1 MSRAARIA
9 AVAAAALVLATPAGG
24 IPAPSQFVKRVDNPW
39 FPLTPGSV
47 YVYRGVEEG
56 RPARSVVKVTH
67 RTKTIQGVVCVVVE
81 DRVYLGGKLAER
93 TTDWYAQDR
102 KGNVWYF
109 GEATAELD
117 GRGNV
122 ISTAGSWEAGVG
134 GAVAGMFMRA
144 EPKVGQEERLESLR
158 GEAEDRFRVISLE
171 GKADT
176 PYVAARDA
184 LVTQEWTRLEPDV
197 LELKVYV
204 RGIGLVAA
212 GSADDDETRMELVS
226 FTPGRR

>member
-1 MSRAARIA
+1 MTRAVRIV
-9 AVAAAALVLATPAGG
+9 AVAAGALVLATPAVGA
-24 IPAPSQFVKRVDNPW
+24 PAPSQFLKRVDNPW

-47 YVYRGVEEG
+47 YVYRGIEEG

-117 GRGNV
+117 GKGRV
-122 ISTAGSWEAGVG
+122 VSTAGSWEAGVD

-176 PYVAARDA
+176 PYVDAREA
-184 LVTQEWTRLEPDV
+184 LVTEEWTRLEPDV

-212 GSADDDETRMELVS
+212 GSANDDETRMELVS
-226 FTPGRR
+226 FMPGRR